1 MIDKFANEIKFNN
14 ENKMMNKS
22 ELIAPVAVIK
32 PHLHDI
38 HGHQRNDNYFWLRD
52 DDRKDLEVLT
62 YLEQENEYTE
72 KVMEPLSSVK
82 EKLYEEMVARQ
93 EPELESVPYFKKGF
107 WYLSRFD
114 EGKDYSVYSRRKE
127 SMEADEDIFFDCNE
141 RATGFAYYQLGDLSL
156 SPNSMLLAFT
166 EDTVSRRQYTLRF
179 KDLKTGELLDESIE
193 DVTDVVWANDNKTVF
208 YVKQHPETLL
218 SYQVYRHLLGDAP
231 QNDVL
236 IYEEEDDTFHLN
248 LYKTRSEEYLV
259 ICADSTMTS
268 ECLLLNA
275 DTPLDEFCCFSPRLR
290 EHEYSVDHFQ
300 GQFFIRS
307 NYTGKNFALHTL
319 TDKTKGHKTS
329 APSEWETL
337 VPARES
343 VLLEGYELMQDWLVV
358 EERAKGLP
366 VLRQIN
372 FKTSKSITLSFNDPV
387 YTVFSHYNPQA
398 NSSKFRYQYTSFTTP
413 STVYELDLDTGETTL
428 LKQSQVMGEFDSA
441 DYQSE
446 RVWVSARDGIKVPV
460 SLVYKKTLF
469 NHKNPL
475 LVYAYGS
482 YGHSLD
488 IGFSSANLSLLD
500 RGFVY
505 AVAHIRG
512 GEELGRDWYEQGKLL
527 NKQNTFNDFVDVSKS
542 LVDSGYGASDK
553 VFAMGGSAGG
563 LLMGAVINQA
573 PELYRGVV
581 AAVPFVDVVSTM
593 LDESIPLTTGEYDE
607 WGNPNDPEYYH
618 YMLSYSPYDQVSA
631 QAYPNMLVT
640 TGLHDSQVQYWEPAK
655 WVAKLRELKT
665 DDNQLLLYTDMESG
679 HGGKSG
685 RFKHFED
692 IAREFAFLI
701 DLANAKH

>member
-1 MIDKFANEIKFNN
+1 M
-14 ENKMMNKS
+14 KS
-22 ELIAPVAVIK
+22 KDMLIIPCASKK
-32 PHLHDI
+32 PYVHRVHGEDRHD
-38 HGHQRNDNYFWLRD
+38 DYFWLRD
-52 DDRKDLEVLT
+52 DKRENTEVLA
-62 YLEQENEYTE
+62 YLDQENEYTE
-72 KVMEPLSSVK
+72 KVMAPLSSLK
-82 EKLYEEMVARQ
+82 EELYAEMVAKQ

-107 WYLSRFD
+107 WYLSRYD
-114 EGKDYSVYSRRKE
+114 EGKDYNVYSRRE
-127 SMEADEDIFFDCNE
+127 TSMEAEEQIFFDCNE
-141 RATGFAYYQLGDLSL
+141 RAAGHAYYQLGDLSL

-179 KDLKTGELLDESIE
+179 KDLQTGLLFDESIE
-193 DVTDVVWANDNKTVF
+193 DVSDVVWANDNKTVF

-218 SYQVYRHLLGDAP
+218 SYQVYRHTLGDSP
-231 QNDVL
+231 SNDQL
-236 IYEEEDDTFHLN
+236 IYEELDDTFYLN
-248 LYKTRSEEYLV
+248 LYKTRSEQYLV
-259 ICADSTMTS
+259 ICADSTTTS
-268 ECLLLNA
+268 ECLLLDANH
-275 DTPLDEFCCFSPRLR
+275 PNGNFCRFLPRQR

-300 GQFFIRS
+300 EQFFIRS

-319 TDKTKGHKTS
+319 TSGKHEVVE
-329 APSEWETL
+329 PSEWETL
-337 VPARES
+337 VPARDS
-343 VLLEGYELMQDWLVV
+343 VLLEGYELMNNWLVV
-358 EERAKGLP
+358 EEREQGLP
-366 VLRQIN
+366 ILRQIS
-372 FKTSKSITLSFNDPV
+372 FKNGEAKTLPFNDPV

-398 NSSKFRYQYTSFTTP
+398 NSNKFRYQYTSFTTP
-413 STVYELDLDTGETTL
+413 SSVYELDLETGETTL
-428 LKQSQVMGEFDSA
+428 LKQSQVMGEFDS
-441 DYQSE
+441 DNYQSE
-446 RVWVSARDGIKVPV
+446 RVWVTARDGAKVPV
-460 SLVYKKTLF
+460 SLVYKSALF
-469 NHKNPL
+469 NHNNPL
-475 LVYAYGS
+475 LIYAYGS

-527 NKQNTFNDFVDVSKS
+527 NKKNTFNDFVDVSKS
-542 LVDSGYGASDK
+542 LVTTGYGASDK

-607 WGNPNDPEYYH
+607 WGNPNELEYYH

-631 QAYPNMLVT
+631 QAYPNILVT

-655 WVAKLRELKT
+655 WVAKLRDVKT
-665 DDNQLLLYTDMESG
+665 DDNQLLLYTDMEAG

-701 DLANAKH
+701 NLAN

>member
-1 MIDKFANEIKFNN
+1 
-14 ENKMMNKS
+14 MNKTQNI
-22 ELIAPVAVIK
+22 IAPVAAIK
-32 PHLHDI
+32 PYVHEI
-38 HGHQRNDNYFWLRD
+38 HGHQRDDNYFWLRD
-52 DDRKDLEVLT
+52 DKRENPEILA
-62 YLEQENEYTE
+62 YLEEENRYTE
-72 KVMEPLSSVK
+72 QKMAPLSSLQTS
-82 EKLYEEMVARQ
+82 LYEEMVARQ

-107 WYLSRFD
+107 WYTTRYD

-127 SMEADEDIFFDCNE
+127 TMEAKEEIFLDCNE

-179 KDLKTGELLDESIE
+179 KDLQTGELFADTIE
-193 DVTDVVWANDNKTVF
+193 DVTDVVWANDNQTIF

-218 SYQVYRHLLGDAP
+218 SYQVYRHTLGDDSA
-231 QNDVL
+231 NDVL
-236 IYEEEDDTFHLN
+236 IYEELDDTFYLN
-248 LYKTRSEEYLV
+248 LYKTRSEDYIV
-259 ICADSTMTS
+259 ICADSTTTS
-268 ECLLLNA
+268 ECLILEA
-275 DTPLDEFCCFSPRLR
+275 SEPLSELTCFLPRQR
-290 EHEYSVDHFQ
+290 NHEYSADHFQ
-300 GQFFIRS
+300 NKFFIRS

-319 TDKTKGHKTS
+319 EIQAGGYQVVQPT
-329 APSEWETL
+329 EWEIL
-337 VPARES
+337 IPAREA
-343 VLLEGYELMQDWLVV
+343 VLLEGYELMQDWLIV
-358 EERAKGLP
+358 EERKQGLP
-366 VLRQIN
+366 VLRQVS
-372 FKTSKSITLSFNDPV
+372 FETGESKTLTFNDPV
-387 YTVFSHYNPQA
+387 YTVFSHYNPQSD
-398 NSSKFRYQYTSFTTP
+398 SSKFRYQYTSFTTP
-413 STVYELDLDTGETTL
+413 STVYELDLNTGETTL
-428 LKQSQVMGEFDSA
+428 LKQSQVMGEFSSQ

-446 RVWVSARDGIKVPV
+446 RVWIEARDGVQVPV
-460 SLVYKKTLF
+460 SLVYKKSLF
-469 NHKNPL
+469 NHNNPL

-527 NKQNTFNDFVDVSKS
+527 NKKNTFNDFVDVSKG
-542 LVDSGYGASDK
+542 LAEKNYGAQDN

-563 LLMGAVINQA
+563 LLMGAIVNQA
-573 PELYRGVV
+573 AELYRGVV

-618 YMLSYSPYDQVSA
+618 YILSYSPYDQVTA
-631 QAYPNMLVT
+631 KAYPNMLVT

-655 WVAKLRELKT
+655 WVAKLRDLKT
-665 DDNQLLLYTDMESG
+665 DDNQLMLYTDMEAG

-701 DLANAKH
+701 DLAKVDNI

>member
-1 MIDKFANEIKFNN
+1 MNNQTEVGAPIATIK
-14 ENKMMNKS
+14 S
-22 ELIAPVAVIK
+22 Y
-32 PHLHDI
+32 I
-38 HGHQRNDNYFWLRD
+38 HKVHEHQRNDNYFWLRD
-52 DDRKDLEVLT
+52 DNRKDPKVLAHLEH
-62 YLEQENEYTE
+62 ENNYTE
-72 KVMEPLSSVK
+72 MKMASLLPLK
-82 EKLYEEMVARQ
+82 QDLYDEMVARQ

-107 WYLSRFD
+107 WYISRFD
-114 EGKDYSVYSRRKE
+114 EGKDYNVYCRRE
-127 SMEADEDIFFDCNE
+127 MSMEADEVVFLDCNE
-141 RATGFAYYQLGDLSL
+141 RATGFSYYQLGELSL

-179 KDLKTGELLDESIE
+179 KDLQSGVLFDECIE
-193 DVTDVVWANDNKTVF
+193 DVTDVVWANDNQTIF
-208 YVKQHPETLL
+208 YVKQDTETLL
-218 SYQVYRHLLGDAP
+218 PYQVYRHQLGDSP
-231 QNDVL
+231 NNDVL
-236 IYEEEDDTFHLN
+236 VYEEKDDTFYLN
-248 LYKTRSEEYLV
+248 LYKTRSEDYLV
-259 ICADSTMTS
+259 ICADSTTTS
-268 ECLLLNA
+268 ECLVLDAEL
-275 DTPLDEFCCFSPRLR
+275 PLGDFCCFSPR
-290 EHEYSVDHFQ
+290 EKGHEYSVDHFQ
-300 GQFFIRS
+300 EQFFIRS
-307 NYTGKNFALHTL
+307 NYTGKNFALHT
-319 TDKTKGHKTS
+319 HKVLAGEHKIMSPS
-329 APSEWETL
+329 AWDVL
-337 VPARES
+337 VPARDS

-358 EERAKGLP
+358 EEREKGLP
-366 VLRQIN
+366 ILRQIH
-372 FKTSKSITLSFNDPV
+372 FQSGESRALSFNDPV

-413 STVYELDLDTGETTL
+413 STVYELDLESGEIIQ
-428 LKQSQVMGEFDSA
+428 LKQSLVMGDFDSEA
-441 DYQSE
+441 YQSE
-446 RVWVSARDGIKVPV
+446 RVWITSRDGVQIPV
-460 SLVYKKTLF
+460 SLVYKSQLF
-469 NHKNPL
+469 NHQNPL
-475 LVYAYGS
+475 LIYAYGS

-505 AVAHIRG
+505 AVAHVRG

-527 NKQNTFNDFVDVSKS
+527 NKQNTFNDFVDVSKA
-542 LVDSGYGASDK
+542 LVTKGYAAEDR

-618 YMLSYSPYDQVSA
+618 YILSYSPYDQVIA

-665 DDNQLLLYTDMESG
+665 DNNQLLLYTDMESG

-701 DLANAKH
+701 DLAERK